1 MEEDEEF
8 IYLAL
13 ERCRE
18 SLADLLKNS
27 LQRETHF
34 VAEDGRPTPMCLQ
47 ACPTLHS

>member
-18 SLADLLKNS
+18 SLADLMKMQTS
-27 LQRETHF
+27 SYF
-34 VAEDGRPTPMCLQ
+34 VDPDGRPTPMCLQ
-47 ACPTLHS
+47 VGAQI